1 MAASSCVHEPLQ
13 ETDRTSSSAV
23 PRMEPL
29 WSPVVANGG
38 NRRQIEEPRKPQ
50 KQAKTVAAGC
60 HPLPEKFH
68 GKQGVCRGLPP
79 VAEIPPPCEGGGRS
93 TCPCGGR
100 QASRRFKR
108 VTATRL
114 CDICYSR
121 ARV

>member
-38 NRRQIEEPRKPQ
+38 NRGQIEESRKPQ
-50 KQAKTVAAGC
+50 KQAKTVATGC

-68 GKQGVCRGLPP
+68 GKEERCAPLAAASQRPP
-79 VAEIPPPCEGGGRS
+79 LSLGGRRS
-93 TCPCGGR
+93 ISLKR
-100 QASRRFKR
+100 QVLRTRRPTGLDR
-108 VTATRL
+108 ATL
-114 CDICYSR
+114 
-121 ARV
+121 A